1 MLALSQAQWVPAIGR
16 RKRMKGNGGW
26 EREIQGKRIKKKKK
40 KRQRAERVVKPILT
54 THLPFKLAISVVNYL
69 SSNKS
74 IQLIGGELPLVLIVL
89 SKDAGA

>member
-1 MLALSQAQWVPAIGR
+1 MGGGR
-16 RKRMKGNGGW
+16 EKSRAK
-26 EREIQGKRIKKKKK
+26 ELKKKKK